1 MSERVKVTAEAGYK
15 EINVLMVTLLVLSLA
30 FLVISKVKGERSCLR
45 FGWLS
50 FLIITSVMGYIIP
63 LAAGLHSAPE
73 LDAGILVLLASTAPV
88 FAVIAVL
95 LLRSEKV
102 TLARML
108 AVPMGLL
115 SVLLVLWPELS
126 LPGWGKAYWILI
138 ALVIPMVYG
147 LESVYIDIKWPD
159 GMSSLQAVTGE
170 TVMATLL
177 VIPFFLFMGDV
188 RLPAYSW
195 GTPELAIAVF
205 LAAGVCE
212 SLIYFYLIRV
222 TGGVFISFGGFIT
235 LFAGM
240 AWGMFLFGERH
251 PPSVWAS
258 VVLLTVALLFAMK
271 TKVTDEE
278 KDH

>member
-1 MSERVKVTAEAGYK
+1 MQ
-15 EINVLMVTLLVLSLA
+15 ISL
-30 FLVISKVKGERSCLR
+30 K
-45 FGWLS
+45 
-50 FLIITSVMGYIIP
+50 
-63 LAAGLHSAPE
+63 
-73 LDAGILVLLASTAPV
+73 
-88 FAVIAVL
+88 
-95 LLRSEKV
+95 
-102 TLARML
+102 
-108 AVPMGLL
+108 
-115 SVLLVLWPELS
+115 
-126 LPGWGKAYWILI
+126 
-138 ALVIPMVYG
+138 
-147 LESVYIDIKWPD
+147 
-159 GMSSLQAVTGE
+159 
-170 TVMATLL
+170 
-177 VIPFFLFMGDV
+177 
-188 RLPAYSW
+188 
-195 GTPELAIAVF
+195 LAIAVF